1 MRKLILPLIAL
12 FFLAACSDDIRF
24 NNPSMQGRVDTSDY
38 FHTFD
43 VSAEQNSNG
52 SVVITGKQGSR
63 VLKLNLGS
71 LVSGSVYSLGGE
83 SQYHQA
89 SYKTVNG
96 ILYRTNFG
104 GEGVVYISSVEG
116 NAVSGSFSFTA
127 LNDSEPDDVLH
138 ISQGAFYEILIENG
152 GGSGE
157 PPVNGNQPENCDE
170 AVEASGMA
178 SLAYTQA
185 VQSGSAEEIM
195 TACVNY
201 RTALELQIEL
211 CGDQNGFI
219 QQQIDGLDCGDS
231 EDDGEDQD
239 Q

>member
-12 FFLAACSDDIRF
+12 FFLVACSDDIRF
-24 NNPSMQGRVDTSDY
+24 NNPSMQGRIDTRDY

-63 VLKLNLGS
+63 ILKLNLGS
-71 LVSGSVYSLGGE
+71 LVSGNSYSLGGE
-83 SQYHQA
+83 SQNQA
-89 SYKTVNG
+89 SFKTVNG
-96 ILYRTNFG
+96 ILYRTDFG
-104 GEGVVYISSVEG
+104 GEGIVHISSVEG

-127 LNDSEPDDVLH
+127 WNDSEPDDVLH
-138 ISQGAFYEILIENG
+138 ISQGSFYDIPLKNG
-152 GGSGE
+152 DGSDE

-195 TACVNY
+195 TACVQY